1 MNNIPIAVG
10 IDSVI
15 TSRFESWKTLPDKN
29 LSRIFSSEEIAY
41 ARLNKLF
48 FSQRLAVRFAAKEAF
63 LKALQQM
70 YPKKKLHLLTIA
82 KAIEIK
88 KSYQGMPFLKI
99 NWEKIIEKEAFQ
111 TTLSLT
117 HETCHATAVVII
129 YKP

>member
-1 MNNIPIAVG
+1 MNNRHITVG

-15 TSRFESWKTLPDKN
+15 TSRFESWKILSDKN

-63 LKALQQM
+63 LKALQQL
-70 YPKKKLHLLTIA
+70 YPEKKLHLLTIA

-88 KSYQGMPFLKI
+88 KSLQGMPFLKI
-99 NWEKIIEKEAFQ
+99 DWTRIIGKKKFK
-111 TTLSLT
+111 TSISLT
-117 HETCHATAVVII
+117 HERCHATAVVIL
-129 YKP
+129 YKN

>member
-29 LSRIFSSEEIAY
+29 LSKFFSSEEIAY

-63 LKALQQM
+63 LKALQQI

-82 KAIEIK
+82 QAVEIK